1 MGSMTIRRAVLAA
14 GLTTAAALFVASLA
28 AMPAHPEGPPR
39 PLPWYL
45 FYASFAVAA
54 LTISAVAICAWR
66 SDESRRRDLGV
77 RTLLLTG
84 ILVTL
89 GLVGLAF
96 HAYLSPPHNL
106 VECERNGLP
115 PHQLACSYA
124 NRNTPL
130 AHEQA
135 ASLAGA
141 GVVVFLGT
149 LAVLGGAE
157 RRRLHR
163 RHEVPI
169 AQR

>member
-1 MGSMTIRRAVLAA
+1 MVPGRSAVGAQEA
-14 GLTTAAALFVASLA
+14 STDGVSRTRCDIVTASVRGLS
-28 AMPAHPEGPPR
+28 P
-39 PLPWYL
+39 PLP
-45 FYASFAVAA
+45 AD
-54 LTISAVAICAWR
+54 R
-66 SDESRRRDLGV
+66 
-77 RTLLLTG
+77 
-84 ILVTL
+84 
-89 GLVGLAF
+89 
-96 HAYLSPPHNL
+96 LSPPHNL
-106 VECERNGLP
+106 VECERDGLP

-163 RHEVPI
+163 RHEVPV